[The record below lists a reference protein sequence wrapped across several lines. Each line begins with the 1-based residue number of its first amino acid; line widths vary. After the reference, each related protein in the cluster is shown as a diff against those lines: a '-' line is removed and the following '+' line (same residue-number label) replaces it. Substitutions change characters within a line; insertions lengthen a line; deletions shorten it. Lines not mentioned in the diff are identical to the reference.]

1 MKQNAAG
8 LGSSFGFLR
17 VGNQSRV
24 NQSLVDHPNVRAML
38 RVIRQGESS
47 QDDDIAYRMIVG
59 GGRFSSFAD
68 HPRVFGKCW
77 IDRKTGKRQ
86 CSSAAGAYQIVKTT
100 WDEVRPAMGLKD
112 FSPRSQ
118 DIAALGRIAYRGALP
133 AVLAGDVDT
142 AVRKLRAEWT
152 SLPGGKENNSAAG
165 NLENARRMF
174 VAFGGSVGGTAIS

>member
-1 MKQNAAG
+1 
-8 LGSSFGFLR
+8 
-17 VGNQSRV
+17 
-24 NQSLVDHPNVRAML
+24 
-38 RVIRQGESS
+38 
-47 QDDDIAYRMIVG
+47 
-59 GGRFSSFAD
+59 
-68 HPRVFGKCW
+68 
-77 IDRKTGKRQ
+77 
-86 CSSAAGAYQIVKTT
+86 
-100 WDEVRPAMGLKD
+100 MGLKD